1 MSASEEGAGLETG
14 RNKWLPFGAIASEL
28 KVNGRTLDRKGG
40 DLFGVN
46 PIARSVFRKI
56 LLSKASIHLSIG
68 RLFSLSRN
76 FDLGNQFGLALGGLL
91 IGFDGEVS
99 GRTYVVIA
107 PAAAFALLCWIVI
120 RIIGAL
126 SPAIGGRIGIPA

>member
-1 MSASEEGAGLETG
+1 M
-14 RNKWLPFGAIASEL
+14 
-28 KVNGRTLDRKGG
+28 NGRTLDRKGG

-46 PIARSVFRKI
+46 PIARSAFRKI

-76 FDLGNQFGLALGGLL
+76 FDLGNQFGLAVGGLL

-99 GRTYVVIA
+99 GGTRVGASVSNFETDAGIEQAQNVA
-107 PAAAFALLCWIVI
+107 GSCSAL
-120 RIIGAL
+120 G
-126 SPAIGGRIGIPA
+126 

>member
-14 RNKWLPFGAIASEL
+14 RNKWLPFGTIASEL

-46 PIARSVFRKI
+46 PIARSAFRKI

-99 GRTYVVIA
+99 GGTRVGA
-107 PAAAFALLCWIVI
+107 FLGLRRAAEPQHAHAGPSFL
-120 RIIGAL
+120 RL
-126 SPAIGGRIGIPA
+126 SASCVWN